1 MNFIKIYKI
10 KVLSSIITIIRN
22 SMGIKNLN
30 VLLKK
35 LVKNGIQIESLD
47 NFSNQ
52 IIAID
57 TSNYLYKFKY
67 DNGNFLRKFID
78 QIMMF
83 WKYNITPIYI
93 LDGAP
98 PKQKN
103 ETLKKRK
110 NIKNKNKNDI
120 ATLETQIIEQ
130 DKLYDKTKKELSMN
144 KLFAPDKEKEVELS
158 NTLIEIE
165 ETIKTNKLKLKK
177 KIKNVIS
184 ISPNDI
190 NNCKN
195 LFNLLGVKYIVAD
208 SEADILC
215 AELQINNI
223 VDACMSEDMDFLT
236 HGCTKLLKNYNYR
249 DNTVKVYTLPIILEE
264 LNLSYDKFVDVCIL
278 CGCDYTT
285 KIHGIG
291 PISALKYI
299 NKYGSIENIIQEIDN
314 TLLKLTV
321 DPNFDYLNSRD
332 LFKIKKKSPL
342 EREDVLV
349 GHINYNN
356 LISFLNECKIKYS
369 MQKIKTYRNQLYQ

>member
-1 MNFIKIYKI
+1 MIFIKIYKI

-30 VLLKK
+30 TLLKK
-35 LVKNGIQIESLD
+35 HVKNGIQIESLE

-78 QIMMF
+78 QVMMF
-83 WKYNITPIYI
+83 WKFKITPIYI

-110 NIKNKNKNDI
+110 NIRNKNKNDI
-120 ATLETQIIEQ
+120 TTLETQIIEQ

-144 KLFAPDKEKEVELS
+144 KLFAADKEKETELS
-158 NTLIEIE
+158 NTLTELE
-165 ETIKTNKLKLKK
+165 ETIKTKKLKLKK

-236 HGCTKLLKNYNYR
+236 HGCIKLLKNYNYR

-342 EREDVLV
+342 EREDVMI

-356 LISFLNECKIKYS
+356 LISFLHECKIKYS